1 MKTGRNSHFGVDF
14 TKETNNYA
22 FFVVVVVNYY
32 VKSLMYKLIVLLNKV
47 CINKNTIKMN
57 TNA

>member
-22 FFVVVVVNYY
+22 FFVVVVNYY
-32 VKSLMYKLIVLLNKV
+32 VKSLMYKLIVLLNIV